1 MRSNNAAAPT
11 GLIDNAR
18 ATQGFTLGYGLKV
31 GLSALALNAR
41 PAKTSVRAGR
51 MPSARPIPAQTK
63 RPSWSN
69 AERKANARTNQSS
82 ELVEC
87 RAQGQCPRK
96 QAFNARPKGATA
108 PSPGQ
113 ASEAM
118 RHPGLARGINDT
130 PPKGAKAV
138 TEASKAHNLRA
149 RGVIASAPEPAPLT
163 P

>member
-87 RAQGQCPRK
+87 RAQG
-96 QAFNARPKGATA
+96 NARENKRSTRAPKGQQLPAQGKRA
-108 PSPGQ
+108 K
-113 ASEAM
+113 
-118 RHPGLARGINDT
+118 RCDT
-130 PPKGAKAV
+130 LG
-138 TEASKAHNLRA
+138 
-149 RGVIASAPEPAPLT
+149 
-163 P
+163 